1 MLFQFMLPKLS
12 KSERFSCLQKVDH
25 VTNYCKR
32 PISLIFPANQEEV
45 MSSSMEKQTVALS
58 GSAGNQWNEMDWKT
72 QTNEFYIIK
81 GRQKF
86 AGKRFSLCGVSN
98 QLNKDYFTGQ
108 FMVFLKVI
116 TKPALK
122 DRPLFSP
129 RASTPFGGYR
139 KNYSRLL
146 DMRWLQPSHIQATH
160 IHTASYPY
168 SYHPSSQ
175 LISTRGTIAKEMRK
189 LEEQWAS
196 DPVFPAQF
204 PVRFDGIIVEIVIP

>member
-81 GRQKF
+81 GRQNSQGSDSVSVVF
-86 AGKRFSLCGVSN
+86 QISLIRIILRVNLWFSWRPSLN
-98 QLNKDYFTGQ
+98 QHWKIDRCLARERALHLGDIVKTTRACWIWDDYSH
-108 FMVFLKVI
+108 LI
-116 TKPALK
+116 
-122 DRPLFSP
+122 
-129 RASTPFGGYR
+129 
-139 KNYSRLL
+139 SR
-146 DMRWLQPSHIQATH
+146 
-160 IHTASYPY
+160 
-168 SYHPSSQ
+168 Q
-175 LISTRGTIAKEMRK
+175 LISTQPHIHTHIIHPANSYP
-189 LEEQWAS
+189 LVEQLLK
-196 DPVFPAQF
+196 
-204 PVRFDGIIVEIVIP
+204 RCEN

>member
-1 MLFQFMLPKLS
+1 MLFQFMLTKFS
-12 KSERFSCLQKVDH
+12 KSERFSSLQKVDD

-86 AGKRFSLCGVSN
+86 SGKRFSLSGVSN

-122 DRPLFSP
+122 DRPLFRL
-129 RASTPFGGYR
+129 RASSPFGGYR
-139 KNYSRLL
+139 KTYSHLL
-146 DMRWLQPSHIQATH
+146 EMRWL
-160 IHTASYPY
+160 
-168 SYHPSSQ
+168 
-175 LISTRGTIAKEMRK
+175 
-189 LEEQWAS
+189 
-196 DPVFPAQF
+196 
-204 PVRFDGIIVEIVIP
+204 